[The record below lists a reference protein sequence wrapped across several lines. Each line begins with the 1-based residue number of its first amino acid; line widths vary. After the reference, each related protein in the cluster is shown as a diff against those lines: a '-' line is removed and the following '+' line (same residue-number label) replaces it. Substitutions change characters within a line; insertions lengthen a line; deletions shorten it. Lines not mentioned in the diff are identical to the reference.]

1 MADTNTL
8 SRSLAASARPA
19 RRLAPAWRRTL
30 IWLASAVVVI
40 AVLVL
45 HHGLRPDL
53 AARLHTQSFLLEEL
67 GSIST
72 AILAAVAAFQLALP
86 DRSRRWW
93 LLPAPGLALWL
104 FSMGYGCWADWLRL
118 GPAGFELGTSWACM
132 KFIAMVTVPLAVILF
147 YLLRHAAPIRPAAV
161 VLVGTL
167 SISALAAS
175 GQSLVHG
182 LDTTVMIL
190 IWHFGTIGVL
200 LLLARLGGP
209 SLLAW
214 MLPQPAVPKS

>member
-8 SRSLAASARPA
+8 IRSLAASARPT
-19 RRLAPAWRRTL
+19 RRLAPAWLRAL
-30 IWLASAVVVI
+30 IWLASAVAVVV
-40 AVLVL
+40 VLVL
-45 HHGLRPDL
+45 DHGLRHDL
-53 AARLHTQSFLLEEL
+53 AVQLHTRSFLLEEL
-67 GSIST
+67 GSVST
-72 AILAAVAAFQLALP
+72 AILAAIAAFQLALP

-118 GPAGFELGTSWACM
+118 GPTGFELGTSWACM
-132 KFIAMVTVPLAVILF
+132 RFIAMVTLPLALILF

-161 VLVGTL
+161 ALVGTL

-182 LDTTVMIL
+182 LDTTIMIL
-190 IWHFGTIGVL
+190 IWHFGTIGIL
-200 LLLARLGGP
+200 LLLARLSGP

-214 MLPQPAVPKS
+214 MLPQPAAPER